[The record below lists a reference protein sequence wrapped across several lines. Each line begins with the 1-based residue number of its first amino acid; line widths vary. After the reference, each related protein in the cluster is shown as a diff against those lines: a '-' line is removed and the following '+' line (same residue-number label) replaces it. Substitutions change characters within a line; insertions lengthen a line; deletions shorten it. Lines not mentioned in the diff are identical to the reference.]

1 MKNKVDTI
9 GKSLMRIKNK
19 LTHTL
24 DDNNEENKESFFTT
38 EPEKNVSRRK
48 SNRRWYFSIMKIL
61 I

>member
-48 SNRRWYFSIMKIL
+48 SNRR
-61 I
+61 